1 MAVWAGLETGQETL
15 SLSEKSLYGPE
26 LNRGSGNGEEGT
38 LWRDEKWAEPAGLCA

>member
-1 MAVWAGLETGQETL
+1 MGRAGNWPGELC
-15 SLSEKSLYGPE
+15 LSEKSLFGPE